1 MDQPGLDVRAHQRAL
16 AALGRAN
23 LVSRT
28 AAALW
33 PAIRRAADPGGTAPL
48 RILDLAC
55 GGGHVALDLAR
66 RAARAGV
73 AIDVVGYDSSPVA
86 VDFARSLAAREG
98 VGTVRFVRG
107 DAVRGT
113 WPDGID
119 VVVCTLFLHHLDD
132 EDARSLLARAK
143 DAAQRLVVVS
153 DLRRSRLGYFFAWVG
168 CRLLSRSHV
177 FHVDGA
183 RSVAAAF
190 TPEEAEAL
198 ASGAGLTGAR
208 VSAHWPQRWLLTW
221 RPERP

>member
-1 MDQPGLDVRAHQRAL
+1 MDQPGLDVRAHQQAL

-28 AAALW
+28 AAAIW
-33 PAIRRAADPGGTAPL
+33 PAIRRAADPGGKTPL
-48 RILDLAC
+48 RVLDLAC

-66 RAARAGV
+66 RAARADV
-73 AIDVVGYDSSPVA
+73 AVDVIGYDSSPVA
-86 VDFARSLAAREG
+86 VEFARRLAARAR

-107 DAVRGT
+107 DAFHGT

-132 EDARSLLARAK
+132 EDAAALLARAK
-143 DAAQRLVVVS
+143 AAARRLVVVS
-153 DLRRSRLGYFFAWVG
+153 DLRRSRLGYLFAWVG

-190 TPEEAEAL
+190 TDEEAHGL
-198 ASGAGLTGAR
+198 ASRAGLTDAR

-221 RPERP
+221 RPAQP